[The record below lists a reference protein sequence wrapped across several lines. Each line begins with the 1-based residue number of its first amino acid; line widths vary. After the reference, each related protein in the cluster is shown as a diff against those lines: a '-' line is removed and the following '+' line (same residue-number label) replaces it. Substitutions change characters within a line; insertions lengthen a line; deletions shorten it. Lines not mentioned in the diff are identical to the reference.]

1 MVILVSGGAGSIA
14 ECRVVFGKAGYG
26 IADMCVHSWN
36 RQSKNPDGYQEV

>member
-36 RQSKNPDGYQEV
+36 RQSQNPDGYQEG